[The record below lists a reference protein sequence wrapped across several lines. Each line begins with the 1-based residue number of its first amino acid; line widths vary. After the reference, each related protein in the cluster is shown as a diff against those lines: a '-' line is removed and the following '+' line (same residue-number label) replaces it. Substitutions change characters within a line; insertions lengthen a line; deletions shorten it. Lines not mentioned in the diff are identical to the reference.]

1 MKKLNKLFAI
11 LVAMAMVLSLGVVS
25 AFAANATKYDL
36 DTAKITKVWTIPEG
50 VKDPDLKVTYTF
62 AYNSAKSSG
71 VTDADAP
78 KVGTV
83 DEGATN
89 GTLDATYTHTE
100 DTTAA
105 GKMVAKNVNLP
116 RPTGIT
122 HAGVYAFDVT
132 ESAST
137 ITSTAVDNEAVT
149 KDGAKYRVRYYYQ
162 NVKTSD
168 EGVTPETYELRLT
181 GVTIAKVTYV
191 DPTDETKEVAEDTDG
206 AIEKEVKVDPTE
218 PTENPEGITGDKV
231 TGFRFDNTYSVTNGE
246 NQGPTGPIEL
256 DKVALKVTKTV
267 TGENAPAGT
276 KFPFTINL
284 TAAAGQ
290 TVEGV
295 KAYVYDKD
303 GNNVLAE
310 EEPVA
315 YTVEDGK
322 IDFKLENG
330 QSLAFL
336 QLPAGTRYAVS
347 ENLGSTAAYEVY
359 TPSYKTSTE
368 GTVDLYSG
376 TEGAGQTLAT
386 AGQGGT
392 VTTYLLKSN
401 EEDTVAYT
409 NKYDNAI
416 NTPTGILMNNLP
428 YIALALV
435 AIGGLVA
442 YVVVR
447 RRQDDE
453 A

>member
-11 LVAMAMVLSLGVVS
+11 LVAMAMVLSLGIVS
-25 AFAANATKYDL
+25 AFAAGTEKYDL
-36 DTAKITKVWTIPEG
+36 SKAKITKVWTIPEG
-50 VKDPDLKVTYTF
+50 VKDPSLKVTYSF
-62 AYNSAKSSG
+62 QYKADKSSG

-78 KVGTV
+78 TIASV
-83 DEGATN
+83 
-89 GTLDATYTHTE
+89 DATYTGTE
-100 DTTAA
+100 EETAA
-105 GKMVAKNVNLP
+105 GKMVAKNTQLP
-116 RPTGIT
+116 TPTPIT

-132 ESAST
+132 ESASD
-137 ITSTAVDNEAVT
+137 ITSEAVANEAVT
-149 KDGAKYRVRYYYQ
+149 KDGTKYRVRYYYQ
-162 NVKTSD
+162 NVKTSA
-168 EGVTPETYELRLT
+168 EGVTPETYELQLT
-181 GVTIAKVTYV
+181 GITVAEIYYENAAG
-191 DPTDETKEVAEDTDG
+191 EEVAPDAAG
-206 AIEKEVKVDPTE
+206 ATEKERKVNPTE

-246 NQGPTGPIEL
+246 EQGPTGPIEL

-290 TVEGV
+290 TVEGI
-295 KAYVYDKD
+295 KAYVYDKN

-322 IDFKLENG
+322 IDFELENG

-359 TPSYKTSTE
+359 TPSYKTTTE
-368 GTVDLYSG
+368 GTADKYSA
-376 TEGAGQTLAT
+376 TKGAGETLAT
-386 AGQGGT
+386 AGQGEG

-409 NKYDNAI
+409 NDYDNSI
-416 NTPTGILMNNLP
+416 NTPTGILISNLP

-447 RRQDDE
+447 RRNADE